1 MNSNSDNEVFD
12 LERTGEKG
20 YIEHWERK
28 LSEEVLESSPSTLKP
43 QILISLIGFILVI
56 SGIALFSY
64 VSLLF
69 PFGIMLNIIGN
80 IVLFIGVGGAC
91 CKSAS
96 E

>member
-1 MNSNSDNEVFD
+1 MNSNLDNEVFD

-28 LSEEVLESSPSTLKP
+28 LSEEEQEISPSTLK
-43 QILISLIGFILVI
+43 QQVLISLIGIILAI
-56 SGIALFSY
+56 SGIVLLSY

-69 PFGIMLNIIGN
+69 PFGITLMIIGN
-80 IVLFIGVGGAC
+80 IVFFIGTVGAC
-91 CKSAS
+91 CKTAC